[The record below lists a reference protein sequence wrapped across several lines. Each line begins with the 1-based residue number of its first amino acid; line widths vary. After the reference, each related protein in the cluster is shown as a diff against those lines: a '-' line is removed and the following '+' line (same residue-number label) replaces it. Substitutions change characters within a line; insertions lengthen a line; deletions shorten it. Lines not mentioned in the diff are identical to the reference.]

1 MIKDIIELLNSNDFY
16 DIADDDIQFAKGA
29 YNFPTSVKRL
39 KDYRKRQK
47 ALRDGR
53 Q

>member
-1 MIKDIIELLNSNDFY
+1 MIKTIIELLNANDFY
-16 DIADDDIQFAKGA
+16 DVSDDDIQFAKGA

-47 ALRDGR
+47 ALRNGR
-53 Q
+53 

>member
-1 MIKDIIELLNSNDFY
+1 MIRDIIELLNANDFY

-29 YNFPTSVKRL
+29 YNFPTSWSKL

-47 ALRDGR
+47 TLRNGR
-53 Q
+53 

>member
-1 MIKDIIELLNSNDFY
+1 MIKTIIELLNANDFY
-16 DIADDDIQFAKGA
+16 DVKDDDIQFAKGA

-47 ALRDGR
+47 TLRNGR
-53 Q
+53 